1 MKNFKTTLLG
11 VGVVLSTVG
20 GALKALFDGDAA
32 TNVDI
37 PTVIAGV
44 SAGVGLI
51 LAKDAKA
58 DEAKAS
64 GEAK

>member
-1 MKNFKTTLLG
+1 MKNIKTTLLG
-11 VGVVLSTVG
+11 VGVILATIG
-20 GALKALFDGDAA
+20 GALKALFDGDST
-32 TNVDI
+32 TNIDI

-58 DEAKAS
+58 DDAK
-64 GEAK
+64 

>member
-1 MKNFKTTLLG
+1 MKNIKTTLLG
-11 VGVVLSTVG
+11 VGVILATIG
-20 GALKALFDGDAA
+20 GALKALFDGDST
-32 TNVDI
+32 TNIDI

-58 DEAKAS
+58 TDEAK
-64 GEAK
+64 